1 MQELPIQ
8 EKTFTN
14 AIGMQ
19 FVRIEPGTFK
29 MGSTQANLAD
39 EITAERAHLRDG
51 DWDEQPI
58 HQVTLTTPFHIGI
71 FQVTNAQYEE
81 FQSDA

>member
-29 MGSTQANLAD
+29 MGSHKQ
-39 EITAERAHLRDG
+39 I
-51 DWDEQPI
+51 WQMK
-58 HQVTLTTPFHIGI
+58 
-71 FQVTNAQYEE
+71 
-81 FQSDA
+81 